1 MKVTNYIITHKA
13 FTPPKLP
20 DYTPLQVGNG
30 PDLGWLRDNTGDE
43 ISAKNPNWC
52 ELTGLYWI
60 WKNDHESDVVS
71 ISHYR
76 RYFQGREGILRSAEI
91 EQLLGDHDI
100 LLAEFEPYKET
111 VYQQYANESGFA
123 KDLDNVRG
131 IIEKQDPDA
140 LAAFDSVMNQ
150 GGLCQYNMMV
160 CRKDRYDAYCRWLFQ
175 ILEEL
180 EPSVDL
186 ADYNDYQKRIYGFL
200 AERLLNVWVRAR
212 DLRVKTLPV
221 LQTEMT
227 AAQKRR
233 LQLRRLRNRAEFGL
247 KKLTGGNAT

>member
-1 MKVTNYIITHKA
+1 MKITNYIITHKA
-13 FTPPKLP
+13 FTPPELP
-20 DYTPLQVGNG
+20 DYTPLQVGSG

-111 VYQQYANESGFA
+111 VYQQYA
-123 KDLDNVRG
+123 
-131 IIEKQDPDA
+131 
-140 LAAFDSVMNQ
+140 
-150 GGLCQYNMMV
+150 
-160 CRKDRYDAYCRWLFQ
+160 
-175 ILEEL
+175 
-180 EPSVDL
+180 
-186 ADYNDYQKRIYGFL
+186 
-200 AERLLNVWVRAR
+200 
-212 DLRVKTLPV
+212 
-221 LQTEMT
+221 
-227 AAQKRR
+227 
-233 LQLRRLRNRAEFGL
+233 
-247 KKLTGGNAT
+247 